1 MEVKLMTDLDA
12 LLNEAMNKEL
22 EAKKFY
28 TNAADKAQSKAG
40 KKLFSELANF
50 EQNHYEKVKGII
62 ESRIKNNDIKGYN
75 QIQEISKV
83 KSEIEGEFEPNKD
96 EIVTVINLAI
106 NAEIKAQEIYN
117 KIADLMTDMESKKI
131 FQNLAQDER
140 NHQKIL
146 EDEFY
151 HLSNKGT
158 IIWE

>member
-1 MEVKLMTDLDA
+1 MSDLDN
-12 LLNEAMNKEL
+12 LLIEAMNKEL

-28 TNAADKAQSKAG
+28 NNAASKAQSKAG
-40 KKLFSELANF
+40 KKLFNELANF
-50 EQNHYEKVKGII
+50 EQNHYDKVKEII
-62 ESRIKNNDIKGYN
+62 ESRNKDIDITVN
-75 QIQEISKV
+75 SEAQDILSI

-96 EIVTVINLAI
+96 EIATVINLAI
-106 NAEIKAQEIYN
+106 NAEIKAQERYN
-117 KIADLMTDMESKKI
+117 KIAQLMSDSESKKI

-140 NHQKIL
+140 NHQRIL

>member
-1 MEVKLMTDLDA
+1 MSDLDN
-12 LLNEAMNKEL
+12 LLIEAMNKEL

-28 TNAADKAQSKAG
+28 NNAASKAKSKAG
-40 KKLFSELANF
+40 KKLFNELASF
-50 EQNHYEKVKGII
+50 EQNHYDKVKGII
-62 ESRIKNNDIKGYN
+62 ESRNKEVDIEVDSQAQN
-75 QIQEISKV
+75 IMSI
-83 KSEIEGEFEPNKD
+83 KSEVEGEFEPNKD
-96 EIVTVINLAI
+96 EIATVINLAI
-106 NAEIKAQEIYN
+106 EAEIKAQERYK
-117 KIADLMTDMESKKI
+117 KIAELMNDEESKKI